1 MVVDALSRISMGS
14 TTHFEEEKR
23 ELAKDV
29 HKLVRFGVKHMDS
42 TERRIVVKNG
52 AKSSLVSVV
61 K

>member
-29 HKLVRFGVKHMDS
+29 HKLARLESDLWIPHKK
-42 TERRIVVKNG
+42 E
-52 AKSSLVSVV
+52 
-61 K
+61 